1 MSRDYRAVL
10 MVDDNL
16 GFTFALAGA
25 LASRGIA
32 LVPARSVM
40 QARALLKAFKPNVG
54 LLIINCRIHG
64 VCALATRM
72 VRDDRS
78 LAVAGILSAQGQC
91 DRCRHLLGELFQDPE
106 DRLPRLVEQWV
117 ALIRNRLAPKPRP
130 HLVASL
136 RETIPDKT
144 HD

>member
-10 MVDDNL
+10 IVDDEP
-16 GFTFALAGA
+16 GFTFALAEA

-40 QARALLKAFKPNVG
+40 QARSLLKSLKLNVG

-64 VCALATRM
+64 VCALAAEM

-91 DRCRHLLGELFQDPE
+91 GRCRHLLGERFQDPE
-106 DRLPRLVEQWV
+106 DRLPNLLEQWV
-117 ALIRNRLAPKPRP
+117 TLIRNRLASKPRP
-130 HLVASL
+130 HVVVDL
-136 RETIPDKT
+136 RRNRS
-144 HD
+144 

>member
-10 MVDDNL
+10 MVDDDL
-16 GFTFALAGA
+16 GFTLALAGA

-40 QARALLKAFKPNVG
+40 QARSLLKALKPNVG
-54 LLIINCRIHG
+54 LIIINCHIHG
-64 VCALATRM
+64 VCALAARM

-91 DRCRHLLGELFQDPE
+91 SRCRHLLGELFQDTE
-106 DRLPRLVEQWV
+106 DRLPRLLERWV
-117 ALIRNRLAPKPRP
+117 TLIRNRLAPKPRP
-130 HLVASL
+130 YVVV
-136 RETIPDKT
+136 
-144 HD
+144 

>member
-16 GFTFALAGA
+16 RFTFALAGA

-40 QARALLKAFKPNVG
+40 QARSLLKALTPNVG
-54 LLIINCRIHG
+54 LIIINCRLHG
-64 VCALATRM
+64 VCALAVRM

-91 DRCRHLLGELFQDPE
+91 STCRHLMGELFQDPE
-106 DRLPRLVEQWV
+106 DRLPELLERWV
-117 ALIRNRLAPKPRP
+117 TLIRNRLAPKPRP
-130 HLVASL
+130 HLVVHRPRNRS
-136 RETIPDKT
+136 
-144 HD
+144 